1 MAERNIAMKMNT
13 DIVLY
18 TSNRIEQGAL
28 SHPLIEQIAFPAQI
42 LREPGLSHTNNRA
55 GNALGL
61 TAADGPLLIVQ
72 HSLSWT
78 ASTTSPADDEAI
90 IKLGEALKADVK
102 KWSEQKRLAH
112 RYVYMNYAGRN

>member
-1 MAERNIAMKMNT
+1 MAEWKIAMKMNT
-13 DIVLY
+13 DVVLY
-18 TSNRIEQGAL
+18 IKNRIEQGAL

-42 LREPGLSHTNNRA
+42 LGKPGL
-55 GNALGL
+55 
-61 TAADGPLLIVQ
+61 
-72 HSLSWT
+72 SLSWT

-112 RYVYMNYAGRN
+112 QYVYMNYAGRNQDVFAGYGKAN